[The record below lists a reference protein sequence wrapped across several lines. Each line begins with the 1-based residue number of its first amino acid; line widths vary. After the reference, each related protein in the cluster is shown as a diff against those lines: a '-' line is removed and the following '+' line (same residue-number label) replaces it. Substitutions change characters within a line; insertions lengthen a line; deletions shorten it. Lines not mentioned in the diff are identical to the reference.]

1 MAPGGRARAHIGC
14 LMPEARSLLLRLA
27 VATIALATTFS
38 AAAAQSDYPSRPI
51 RVVVPS
57 GPGGAPDLIPR
68 LLGEALT
75 ARWGQP
81 VVIEHRPGAGG
92 NLGAEF
98 VFKAAPDGY
107 TLLSTWASPLV
118 INQSLYTKLNYDPA
132 AFSVIALIATS
143 PNVLVAH
150 PKVPAASLR
159 ELIAHAKAYPD
170 KLTYASVGIGGTPHL
185 AMEMLKS
192 AARIEIRRIPYN
204 RGLTPAITDTLAG
217 QVDMVFGN
225 FADVRTHIAGRSLKA
240 IAVGSEVRIPELA
253 QVPAIAELYPGYLNV
268 AWYAFVAPPKTPE
281 AVTRKLADA
290 IAETLRR
297 PGVAGRMRELG
308 LTPLALSNAE
318 TTAFIKAEAARWSKA
333 IRDAG
338 IRAE

>member
-1 MAPGGRARAHIGC
+1 MAGGRFPVLRLAIAVAVLIAAPGG
-14 LMPEARSLLLRLA
+14 
-27 VATIALATTFS
+27 ALT
-38 AAAAQSDYPSRPI
+38 QPDYPSRPI
-51 RVVVPS
+51 RIVVPS

-81 VVIEHRPGAGG
+81 VVIEHRPGASG

-118 INQSLYTKLNYDPA
+118 INQSLYAKLSYDPA
-132 AFSVIALIATS
+132 AFAVIGLIATS
-143 PNVLVAH
+143 PNVLVTH
-150 PKVPAASLR
+150 PRVAAATLR
-159 ELIAHAKAYPD
+159 DLVAYAKAHPD

-192 AARIEIRRIPYN
+192 AAGIEIRRIPYN
-204 RGLTPAITDTLAG
+204 RGLTPAINDTLAG

-225 FADVRTHIAGRSLKA
+225 LADVRNHIANGSVKA
-240 IAVGSEVRIPELA
+240 LAVGSEARIPDLP

-268 AWYAFVAPPKTPE
+268 AWYAFVAPPKTPD

-290 IAETLRR
+290 IAETLKR
-297 PGVAGRMRELG
+297 PEVARRMRELG
-308 LTPLALSNAE
+308 LTPLALSPTE
-318 TTAFIKAEAARWSKA
+318 TAAFINNEAARWGKA

>member
-1 MAPGGRARAHIGC
+1 MAGGRSPVLRLAIAVAVLIAAPGG
-14 LMPEARSLLLRLA
+14 
-27 VATIALATTFS
+27 ALT
-38 AAAAQSDYPSRPI
+38 QPDYPSRPI
-51 RVVVPS
+51 RIVVPS

-81 VVIEHRPGAGG
+81 VVIEHRPGASG

-118 INQSLYTKLNYDPA
+118 INQSLYAKLSYDPA
-132 AFSVIALIATS
+132 AFAVIGLIATS
-143 PNVLVAH
+143 PNVLVTH
-150 PKVPAASLR
+150 PRVAAATLR
-159 ELIAHAKAYPD
+159 DLVAYAKAHPD